1 MMKVVPFSFSLPG
14 FRFHSWWAFCLV
26 QKVVIDVALNEK
38 QKQFYK
44 EYVVDANATQSAI
57 RAGYS
62 KKTAYSQGQ
71 RLLKNVEGQ
80 KYLEELMAEKES
92 KLIATQDEVL
102 KYLTSVL
109 RGKSRSTE
117 IVVEGTG
124 DGCSEARTIKKEPS
138 EKDRLKAAELLGK
151 RYGLYTEKIEA
162 DIAIPVFAGED
173 ELEE

>member
-1 MMKVVPFSFSLPG
+1 M
-14 FRFHSWWAFCLV
+14 
-26 QKVVIDVALNEK
+26 ALNDK
-38 QKQFYK
+38 QKQFYR
-44 EYVVDANATQSAI
+44 EYIVDANATQSAI

-71 RLLKNVEGQ
+71 RLLKNVEGK

-109 RGKSRSTE
+109 RGESQSTE
-117 IVVEGTG
+117 IVVEGCG
-124 DGCSEARTIKKEPS
+124 DGYSEARTILKEPS

-151 RYGLYTEKIEA
+151 RYGLYTDKAEVEVVM
-162 DIAIPVFAGED
+162 PVFGGED
-173 ELEE
+173 ELED

>member
-1 MMKVVPFSFSLPG
+1 M
-14 FRFHSWWAFCLV
+14 
-26 QKVVIDVALNEK
+26 ALNEK

-44 EYVVDANATQSAI
+44 EYIIDTNATQSAI

-80 KYLEELMAEKES
+80 KYLAELMAEKES
-92 KLIATQDEVL
+92 KLIADQDEVL

-109 RGKSRSTE
+109 RGESQSTE
-117 IVVEGTG
+117 IVVEGIG
-124 DGCSEARTIKKEPS
+124 DGMSEARTIDKAPS

-151 RYGLYTEKIEA
+151 RYGLYTEKV
-162 DIAIPVFAGED
+162 DMDVNIPVMFSGED
-173 ELEE
+173 ELED